1 MADGKTV
8 AKFMPR
14 FDGPYTITD
23 IDPDHS
29 TVTLDLPNSPNI
41 FPMFHTS
48 LVIPYIENDP
58 TLFPDRK
65 FSRPPGIITDN
76 GSSEYLIR
84 DIIDERRCGNG
95 FRYLVRWTGYR
106 PEEDHWLPGSE
117 LKDTEALDIAQS
129 LWTPHWVNFN
139 GHFLK
144 LLV

>member
-58 TLFPDRK
+58 TLFPDCE
-65 FSRPPGIITDN
+65 FSRPPGIITDD

-95 FRYLVRWTGYR
+95 F
-106 PEEDHWLPGSE
+106 
-117 LKDTEALDIAQS
+117 
-129 LWTPHWVNFN
+129 
-139 GHFLK
+139 
-144 LLV
+144 